1 MPATHPSSL
10 QRLLMEMSADGGA
23 QQDATSSS
31 EQSGA
36 QFQSRAMMKFI
47 ARNAPLRH
55 DLAVRGETQMR
66 DRVRRQVELAQREE
80 ERRAERAA
88 ARAREQQER
97 QRQQQQRRRQ
107 RQPQVAAGQPVI
119 LHHPDADSD
128 STSTEE
134 GSASLYE
141 DASDSSRSS
150 TGAENVEQ
158 EGAKGSTAAEVPPDA
173 QGPAMARRPTMQR
186 ESGST
191 WAGPISDAA
200 ATEAST
206 DGYSGPPRRQTMAA
220 CTAGTMPMEKLPRDV
235 QTTLDVSHVVDAAA
249 NISVAPSAALDS
261 SAGCPPFRL
270 VGSGCS
276 IPSPEKGG
284 EAVYAALPMQKGG
297 GSGADSFYFDT
308 ESSSFGVAD
317 GVGEWEWRFKLS
329 ARAFADELM
338 EGSKQAAVRV
348 DASASRNLGAAATE
362 MMQSGFDCTKSFGA
376 ATAIVAKLGNESDHI
391 GLSCVGDSG
400 LMLFRPETIGRHTSY
415 SFVSRTKEQQHQF
428 NMPFQ
433 LSRLP
438 EPADYFKLMHDGMGA
453 LVAAATRMEGKKVDE
468 PSDADQYSWKVER
481 GDLLVMGSDG
491 LFDNLYQKEIQDICD
506 CATSP
511 FDVDGLGGS
520 KPTDSTHPLEEELA
534 SRLAIALAQA
544 AFLKS
549 IDKNGNVPFNDH
561 AKKVN
566 VNHTGGKTDD
576 ITCVC
581 AWVV

>member
-10 QRLLMEMSADGGA
+10 QRLLMQMSADGG
-23 QQDATSSS
+23 DGTDSS

-47 ARNAPLRH
+47 SRNAPLRR

-66 DRVRRQVELAQREE
+66 DRVRRQVELAQHEE
-80 ERRAERAA
+80 ELRAERAA

-134 GSASLYE
+134 GSGSLYE
-141 DASDSSRSS
+141 DASESSRASS
-150 TGAENVEQ
+150 AGTETVAP
-158 EGAKGSTAAEVPPDA
+158 EGTQSSMAAEVSPNAP
-173 QGPAMARRPTMQR
+173 GPAMTRRPTMQR

-200 ATEAST
+200 STEAGT

-220 CTAGTMPMEKLPRDV
+220 CTAGTAPMEKLPRDV
-235 QTTLDVSHVVDAAA
+235 QKTLDVSHIVDAAA
-249 NISVAPSAALDS
+249 NITIAATPTLDS
-261 SAGCPPFRL
+261 SSQCHPLRL
-270 VGSGCS
+270 IGSGCS

-284 EAVYAALPMQKGG
+284 EAVYAALPDQKGG
-297 GSGADSFYFDT
+297 GDGADAYYFDAET
-308 ESSSFGVAD
+308 SSFGVAD